1 MTFLLIII
9 AWLFVL
15 SLVAGMCA
23 VASAGDI
30 EPLAQAPSPRD
41 QGVAGAPVWEPA
53 EDLEIYAHASGA
65 RALPAERAGSLTHSS
80 GVAA

>member
-1 MTFLLIII
+1 MTLLLIAI

-30 EPLAQAPSPRD
+30 DPLAQAPSPRN
-41 QGVAGAPVWEPA
+41 QPVWEPA
-53 EDLEIYAHASGA
+53 EDQQISAHANGA
-65 RALPAERAGSLTHSS
+65 QALPAERAGLTHSS
-80 GVAA
+80 GLAA

>member
-30 EPLAQAPSPRD
+30 EPLAQAPSPRYR
-41 QGVAGAPVWEPA
+41 PVWEQA
-53 EDLEIYAHASGA
+53 EEREIYAHATGA
-65 RALPAERAGSLTHSS
+65 QILPTEQASSLPHRR